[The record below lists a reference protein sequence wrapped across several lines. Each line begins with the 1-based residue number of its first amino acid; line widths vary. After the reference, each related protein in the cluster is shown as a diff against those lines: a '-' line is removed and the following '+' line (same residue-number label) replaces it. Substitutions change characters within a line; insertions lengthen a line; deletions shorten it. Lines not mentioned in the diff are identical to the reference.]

1 MIQDYFIPAFIVLV
15 CLAVMIAS
23 ERRKIASERSK
34 VDSERMRFN
43 GKNIFKFTATGI
55 VVGLALGFLL
65 DFMSGGIFI
74 PLFIGALGLLVGGAL
89 GIVHRYD
96 P

>member
-15 CLAVMIAS
+15 CLAGMIAS
-23 ERRKIASERSK
+23 ERRK

-55 VVGLALGFLL
+55 VVGLALGFVLHL
-65 DFMSGGIFI
+65 MSGGIFI
-74 PLFIGALGLLVGGAL
+74 PLFIGTLGLLVGGVL
-89 GIVHRYD
+89 GIIHRND